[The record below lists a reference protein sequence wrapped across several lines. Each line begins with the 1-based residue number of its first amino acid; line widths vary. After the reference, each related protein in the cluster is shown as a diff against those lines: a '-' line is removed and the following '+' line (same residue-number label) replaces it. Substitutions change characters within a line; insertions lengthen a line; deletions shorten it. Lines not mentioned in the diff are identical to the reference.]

1 MAYKFCPE
9 CGFKFDK
16 VYKFCPECGFKLDG
30 EVAPAP
36 AASPAKSSGAMPKVL
51 NTKTAANKADES
63 LNFSFEEQ
71 LEGAEAKQEKYE
83 KELKRAYV
91 HCKRGM
97 FDQASLIYEGLV
109 NKKFNDIN
117 AYIGF
122 LRISTVNFTK
132 LEGEQIEGDINALFN
147 VLDADSNPKD
157 DQEFIEFLKK
167 KGLYQK
173 WYKQSGGE
181 EKELQKKKEAY
192 REEVYKKLF
201 GKLPSEE
208 LFSAG
213 SLEKLSRYKKV
224 DAYIAKEEAEQKRK
238 EEARRKKEL
247 EEKRIAEEKE
257 AARKA
262 KEAAKL
268 AKIEAE
274 KRAKEEE
281 KARKEAEKLAKLE
294 AAKKAKEEAARQKE
308 YIKNLYKRK
317 SYKGRNTLVEVTI
330 KDLESYEVPEGVVVI
345 AWNAFK
351 GCTNV
356 KTITLSSTLTE
367 IEKTAFDD
375 CKNLSAINIENTSI
389 ETITET
395 VLHGWDKSTSLT
407 LNEKINTISSQA
419 FKNFSN
425 LKTLDLSKTQITE
438 LTTYALE
445 GLTNLTKI
453 ILPPLVKNV
462 SGLWALKNLECVEIS
477 GSSIYSSK
485 DGVLYGTTYNNKKIV
500 YFPCKKKA
508 EKIDLSSFNV
518 ECIGEKAFAYND
530 YLKEVVLPSKIV
542 KIDEYAFTGCEKLE
556 KIKLSNVKEIGKY
569 AFYNCAALKEV
580 KIIDDAIIEEGAFK
594 NCKGLEKAW
603 VGKGVQLKKEAF
615 FNCEK
620 LQTLELSE
628 NMLIHAF
635 AFSYC
640 AALKNL
646 LIKRDSRILEESFFK
661 CENIKSVVIEDNCKI
676 YNSAFSGCSML
687 EKAVVGDNCNLGPFS
702 FANLHNLKDASLGE
716 NATVQNDA
724 FYNSTGLEK
733 ISFKQNTTIKVEA
746 FRNCKNLTEVSF
758 ETNTTI
764 EKGAFTKTALRSV
777 EIPKGCKVAPF
788 AFPLLC
794 LVKFKLFGKK

>member
-16 VYKFCPECGFKLDG
+16 VYKFCPECGFRLDG

-224 DAYIAKEEAEQKRK
+224 DAYIAKEEAEQKAK

-356 KTITLSSTLTE
+356 KTITLPSTLTS
-367 IEKTAFDD
+367 IENGAFSD
-375 CKNLSAINIENTSI
+375 CKNLEGMDIENTSI
-389 ETITET
+389 DTINET
-395 VLHGWDKSTSLT
+395 VLHGWNKSTSLT
-407 LNEKINTISSQA
+407 LPEKIKVITPSTFNT
-419 FKNFSN
+419 FSN
-425 LKTLDLSKTQITE
+425 LKTLDLSKTQIAEFNNYT
-438 LTTYALE
+438 AS
-445 GLTNLTKI
+445 GLNNLIKI
-453 ILPPLVKNV
+453 ILPPSIKIV
-462 SGLWALKNLECVEIS
+462 SGLWELNNLECVEIS
-477 GSSIYSSK
+477 GSSKYSSK
-485 DGVLYGTTYNNKKIV
+485 DGVLYETTPDNKNIV
-500 YFPCKKKA
+500 FYPHGKKV
-508 EKIDLSSFNV
+508 EKFDLSSFNV
-518 ECIGEKAFAYND
+518 ESIGKKAFIHND

-542 KIDEYAFTGCEKLE
+542 KIDEFAFSRCQKLA
-556 KIKLSNVKEIGKY
+556 KINLSNVKDIGMF
-569 AFYNCAALKEV
+569 AFDNCKALKEIRISENA
-580 KIIDDAIIEEGAFK
+580 KIQTKAFNECEGLTKAIF
-594 NCKGLEKAW
+594 
-603 VGKGVQLKKEAF
+603 GKGVWVGNEAF
-615 FNCEK
+615 FSCRNLE
-620 LQTLELSE
+620 TIELSQ
-628 NMLIHAF
+628 NMEMIHL
-635 AFSYC
+635 AFSFC
-640 AALKNL
+640 VKLKNL
-646 LIKRDSRILEESFFK
+646 LIKQGSILRGSTFFH
-661 CENIKSVVIEDNCKI
+661 CENVKSVIIENDCEI
-676 YNSAFSGCSML
+676 FGDAFSNCR
-687 EKAVVGDNCNLGPFS
+687 EVNKVVVGDDCKLDRYSFSNLE
-702 FANLHNLKDASLGE
+702 NLEDLKLGE
-716 NATVQNDA
+716 NIEICEKA
-724 FYNSTGLEK
+724 FYNCTSLEK
-733 ISFKQNTTIKVEA
+733 IEFNQGTTINKEA
-746 FRNCKNLTEVSF
+746 FSDCSQLKKVTFKS
-758 ETNTTI
+758 NTTI
-764 EKGAFTKTALRSV
+764 ETGAFKKTAIKSV